1 MTSFLTKLE
10 MVLHE
15 CEISQSA
22 LARNIGV
29 DRSLVN
35 KWVKG
40 KHTPSA
46 HFMTKIARELRMSE
60 QELFFDS
67 DFKVACKQHSKR

>member
-1 MTSFLTKLE
+1 MASFLTKLE

-15 CEISQSA
+15 REINQSA

-40 KHTPSA
+40 KHMPSA
-46 HFMTKIARELRMSE
+46 HFMTKIARELRMTE
-60 QELFFDS
+60 QELFFDAG
-67 DFKVACKQHSKR
+67 FKGACKRQ

>member
-15 CEISQSA
+15 REINQSA

-29 DRSLVN
+29 DRSLLN

-40 KHTPSA
+40 KHMPSA
-46 HFMTKIARELRMSE
+46 HFMTRIARELRISE
-60 QELFFDS
+60 QELFFDA
-67 DFKVACKQHSKR
+67 DFSVARKYHSKT